1 VLSFMEDDNCRTQRR
16 QVYSVRRVETLRC
29 RLELSGEMSTE
40 RDGRIAEEM
49 KQVAMETVGTRTID
63 YHIRHCQD
71 LAYRH
76 Q

>member
-1 VLSFMEDDNCRTQRR
+1 MEDDNCRTQRR

-29 RLELSGEMSTE
+29 GLQLSGKMSTE
-40 RDGRIAEEM
+40 RNGRISKEM
-49 KQVAMETVGTRTID
+49 KQIAMETVGTRTID